1 MLSAEF
7 LENVFFAFFFNLG
20 DYLPVIFA
28 FVIVVVLVAGY
39 LNYLLE
45 LDRRKR

>member
-7 LENVFFAFFFNLG
+7 LENVFFAFFYYFG

-28 FVIVVVLVAGY
+28 FVLVVILVAGF
-39 LNYLLE
+39 LNVILE